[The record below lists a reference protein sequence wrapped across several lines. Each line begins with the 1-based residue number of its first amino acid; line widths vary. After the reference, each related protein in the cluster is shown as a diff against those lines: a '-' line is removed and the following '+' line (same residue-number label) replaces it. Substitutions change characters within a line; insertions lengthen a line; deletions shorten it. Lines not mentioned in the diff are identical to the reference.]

1 MINHHVTKGMKAEYT
16 KKTTTNDAYTASNTG
31 VLDYLVSTPTII
43 NMIIDASTGMLD
55 KLLPQD
61 YITVGKKFEI
71 LHEHPSLV
79 GETITLKL
87 EVENVEGHLITLDFK
102 AVDSKG
108 EVCCGKYQRTII
120 SRSKLLDIAYQR
132 SPELV

>member
-1 MINHHVTKGMKAEYT
+1 MINHRITKGMTAT
-16 KKTTTNDAYTASNTG
+16 FSKKTTTSDGYTAYNTG
-31 VLDYLVSTPTII
+31 ALDYLVSTPFII
-43 NMIIDASTGMLD
+43 NMMIDASTGMLD

-61 YITVGKKFEI
+61 YITVGKKIEL

-87 EVENVEGHLITLDFK
+87 EVENVEGHLITLNFR

-120 SRSKLLDIAYQR
+120 SRSKLLDIAYKR
-132 SPELV
+132 SPELI

>member
-1 MINHHVTKGMKAEYT
+1 MINHRITKGITATYS
-16 KKTTTNDAYTASNTG
+16 KKTTTNDGYTAYNTG
-31 VLDYLVSTPTII
+31 ALDYLVSTPFII
-43 NMIIDASTGMLD
+43 NMMIDASTGMLD

-61 YITVGKKFEI
+61 YITVGKKIEL

-87 EVENVEGHLITLDFK
+87 EVENVEGHLITLDFR

-120 SRSKLLDIAYQR
+120 SRSKLLEIAYQR
-132 SPELV
+132 SPELI

>member
-1 MINHHVTKGMKAEYT
+1 MINHRITKGMTDTYT
-16 KKTTTNDAYTASNTG
+16 KKTTTNDGYNAYHTG
-31 VLDYLVSTPTII
+31 ALDYLVSTPSII
-43 NMIIDASTGMLD
+43 NMIIDATTSMLD

-61 YITVGKKFEI
+61 YITVGKKIEL

-79 GETITLKL
+79 GETITLRL
-87 EVENVEGHLITLDFK
+87 EVENVEGHLITLCFR

-120 SRSKLLDIAYQR
+120 NKNKLLEIAYQR
-132 SPELV
+132 APELI